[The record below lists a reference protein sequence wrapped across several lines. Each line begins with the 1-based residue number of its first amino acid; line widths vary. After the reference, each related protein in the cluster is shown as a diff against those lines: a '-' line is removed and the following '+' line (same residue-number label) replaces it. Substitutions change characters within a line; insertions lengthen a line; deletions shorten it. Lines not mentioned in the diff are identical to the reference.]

1 MPPMLTRTNMA
12 NSRPRELCSW
22 VRKVHSLLPTH
33 ATTIEIE
40 TEIVFAVIDWSKGR
54 SIGQW

>member
-1 MPPMLTRTNMA
+1 MA

-22 VRKVHSLLPTH
+22 VRNVHSRLPTH
-33 ATTIEIE
+33 ATTMEIE